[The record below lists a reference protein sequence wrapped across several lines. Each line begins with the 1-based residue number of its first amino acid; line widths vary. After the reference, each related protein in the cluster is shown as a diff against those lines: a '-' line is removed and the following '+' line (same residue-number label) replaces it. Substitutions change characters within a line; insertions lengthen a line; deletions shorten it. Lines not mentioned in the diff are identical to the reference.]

1 MTGAR
6 RLGLL
11 LLLGVALLAFATSIA
26 VGSVRLPMDT
36 VLLTLF
42 GKGSGLERVI
52 VLDLRLPR
60 SLLAALTGGSLA
72 ISGATF
78 QALLRNPLAEPYV
91 LGISGGAAVGAVGAI
106 VLGLGTTAPALIP
119 FAALI
124 GAALAILLV
133 LRIALRAST
142 GLDSRV
148 LLLAGVIAGAFFNAV
163 ILLLFT
169 YADLESLRD
178 AFFWIM
184 GSLARVSWR
193 ETNWMALYAIPAS
206 IILIA
211 LARPFNLLAA
221 GDETALYLGIP
232 VTRMKTFAYLVG
244 SFLVAVSVAACGII
258 GFVGLVVPHA
268 VRLAWGGEHRF
279 LLPASFLAGAA
290 FLLIADTAA
299 RTVVAPAELPVG
311 VLTALIGV
319 PIFLVLLR
327 RSAP

>member
-1 MTGAR
+1 MTTAR

-11 LLLGVALLAFATSIA
+11 LLLGLALFAFAVSIA
-26 VGSVRLPMDT
+26 VGSVRLPIDT

-42 GKGSGLERVI
+42 GRGSALERAI
-52 VLDLRLPR
+52 VMDLRLPR

-72 ISGATF
+72 ISGAAF

-106 VLGLGTTAPALIP
+106 VLGFGATAPALIP
-119 FAALI
+119 FAALF
-124 GAALAILLV
+124 GAVAAILLV
-133 LRIALRAST
+133 LRIALRGGA
-142 GLDSRV
+142 GLDTRV
-148 LLLAGVIAGAFFNAV
+148 LLLAGVIAGAFFNAL
-163 ILLLFT
+163 ILLLLT
-169 YADLESLRD
+169 YADIESFRS
-178 AFFWIM
+178 AVFWIM
-184 GSLARVSWR
+184 GSLVRANWR
-193 ETNWMALYAIPAS
+193 DTSLLALYAIPAG
-206 IILIA
+206 IVLIA

-244 SFLVAVSVAACGII
+244 SFLVAVSVAACGVI
-258 GFVGLVVPHA
+258 GFIGLVVPHA

-299 RTVVAPAELPVG
+299 RTVAAPAELPVG

-327 RSAP
+327 RSSP